1 MNNGKKFAGML
12 KSISNNLSW
21 RIKKSA
27 LFNSLKSNDI
37 KVNLIF
43 GLGLLL
49 FILVA
54 IDVESDLS
62 VNNEE
67 IDHVIATLLP
77 ALDFTDLHLQNA
89 EEFIIICVGII
100 IHSNDNLIDNYCY
113 SHNEERGPP
122 YI

>member
-100 IHSNDNLIDNYCY
+100 IHSNDNLIDNYYY